1 MKFTLLQWHTS
12 TISPVLDGAE
22 TRYYDLIWSQEY
34 YHKPDAFWELPK
46 WAGELSYCLD
56 KNRVYHTFRVL
67 RKVESLKCD
76 IAFGSVLDSNKMLYK
91 QLATVNK
98 NVKFI
103 FGGYID
109 WEYFSE
115 LDNVYSVDSI
125 EDCCKMFGWE
135 YHKGVSWTLFKGE
148 KCIPRITLSDG
159 CRHRCKF
166 CTIPNKVNAMPEY
179 YIDVQIEALKDL
191 DFELIYVDDKTFG
204 QCSNYT
210 ELNRIKREVDRFNDK
225 FKGFIVQTTA
235 TTIPKIDW
243 DKLPVYAIEMGVESY
258 NDEILKEMRKPASV
272 RTIDKAVR
280 VILDAGIKY
289 IPNIIIGLPSE
300 TRHTYL
306 STLNHLLGSD
316 ILHANVYSLAVYDD
330 AELSGEIDKK
340 SEHDGDETTQFKSY
354 NTELKNKIDKTA
366 YELII
371 ECLIKK
377 LK

>member
-1 MKFTLLQWHTS
+1 M
-12 TISPVLDGAE
+12 
-22 TRYYDLIWSQEY
+22 
-34 YHKPDAFWELPK
+34 
-46 WAGELSYCLD
+46 
-56 KNRVYHTFRVL
+56 
-67 RKVESLKCD
+67 
-76 IAFGSVLDSNKMLYK
+76 
-91 QLATVNK
+91 
-98 NVKFI
+98 
-103 FGGYID
+103 
-109 WEYFSE
+109 
-115 LDNVYSVDSI
+115 
-125 EDCCKMFGWE
+125 
-135 YHKGVSWTLFKGE
+135 
-148 KCIPRITLSDG
+148 CIR
-159 CRHRCKF
+159 
-166 CTIPNKVNAMPEY
+166 
-179 YIDVQIEALKDL
+179 
-191 DFELIYVDDKTFG
+191 
-204 QCSNYT
+204 
-210 ELNRIKREVDRFNDK
+210 DR

-272 RTIDKAVR
+272 RTIDNAVR

-354 NTELKNKIDKTA
+354 NTELKNKIDKAA